1 MKLSKQFIKW
11 LKTIGK
17 TKRQKNIDL
26 RYEEIKKKAAER
38 ALKKISAGSGITT
51 ATTIKSQYDYYISS
65 KKIRFEDDIKIDGR
79 RLLKEIDELRERLLL
94 LERDAKLEEKYPRL
108 KEKRDEYQ
116 QELEK
121 YRTFERLK

>member
-1 MKLSKQFIKW
+1 M
-11 LKTIGK
+11 KTIGK

-26 RYEEIKKKAAER
+26 RYDEIKKEAAER
-38 ALKKISAGSGITT
+38 ALKKNFSKSGNYHFN
-51 ATTIKSQYDYYISS
+51 KPEYHFYNSS
-65 KKIRFEDDIKIDGR
+65 KKIRVEDDIEVNGR

-108 KEKRDEYQ
+108 REKRDEYQ

>member
-1 MKLSKQFIKW
+1 M
-11 LKTIGK
+11 
-17 TKRQKNIDL
+17 
-26 RYEEIKKKAAER
+26 
-38 ALKKISAGSGITT
+38 KKISAGSGITT

-108 KEKRDEYQ
+108 REKRDEYQ